1 MSSTIVIEGGLFD
14 PDLLER
20 LTTAPEEV
28 EGQKPR
34 DFGLEPRVRLADEI
48 QEAFGRVL
56 SHWRSFERR
65 RLAAGE
71 GAIGRIARE
80 GWVLPLL
87 RELGFEPRFRRQ
99 ALGGGDGSFPI
110 SHGEGEEEAPL
121 VPIHLAPFEQELDSR
136 GEGRRSP
143 HGLLQDC
150 LDRTD
155 LLWGIVSNGR
165 RLRLLRASAR
175 TTRQAFLEVDLE
187 AIARDE
193 LYPDFALLFR
203 LLHRSRFPT
212 SPGAA
217 HECLLERWYQKA
229 IEEGGRVREK
239 LREGV
244 EKALEILGT
253 GFLAH
258 PESEKLRAALRER
271 RLSPEAFRDQL
282 LVLVYRLLFLL
293 TAEERRLLANPDE
306 GSARRY
312 PIYERWYGISRLRER
327 AERRRP
333 DPWADLWMGL
343 TVLFR
348 ALDEPEEAPKL
359 GLYALDGDLFAA
371 RTCADLEEARI
382 ANDRLLEALFHLSTF
397 EPEEGRGRRT
407 RRGPR
412 RRVRFSALDVE
423 ELGSVYESL
432 LELHPVVD
440 PEVPR
445 FAFVA
450 GQERKSTGSY
460 YTPDSLVRALVESAL
475 DPVLEARLAKA
486 KTPAERERAILSLKV
501 IDPAAGS
508 GHFLLAAARRLAQE
522 LARVRTGESEPPPA
536 ARREALRDVV
546 RSCLYAVDK
555 NPRAVDLAKVAL
567 WIESL
572 VPGVPL
578 SFLDPHLRRG
588 DSLLGMFALEPL
600 ARGIPDAAYAPLEG
614 DDRAVARKLLER
626 NRKERGED
634 RNDLFFHDVPDL
646 LRTLAAGLERIAA
659 MPEATLAQVQA
670 KRGAFRAWQA
680 SPEHERLKLACDLW
694 CAAFFLP
701 KRAATEKLVPTSRH
715 LAEALSGE
723 RARLPSPM
731 LARVEEIAEEEGF
744 FHWPLAFPD
753 AFARGGFDVVLGNP
767 PWERIKLQEQ
777 EFFATRDP
785 EIANAPNA
793 AARQRL
799 IRGLAERNP
808 ALFAAFA
815 EAKRRAEAAS
825 RFVRTKGEEGGRFPL
840 TGTGDVNTYALFAE
854 LFDELVSPDGRAGLI
869 VPTGIATDATTAPF
883 FARLVRERRLV
894 RLVDF
899 ENRKGLFPA
908 VDSRTKFALVTLGR
922 TATAPEFA
930 FFLTEPRELSDA
942 ERRFTL
948 SAEDIAR
955 INPNTK
961 TAPIF
966 RSRADAELTKKIYA
980 RVPVLIDESK
990 GEAGNPWGVSFR
1002 QGLFN
1007 MTSDSHLFRT
1017 AAQLRAEGF
1026 ERCGTVWQKGGERF
1040 LPLYEGKMIH
1050 QFDHR
1055 WATYQEDGRST
1066 RDVMVGEKADPD
1078 FEPTPRYWVPESEV
1092 EARLAKKGWERGWL
1106 LGWRDITNAT
1116 NERTVIAS
1124 VVPRVGVADNTRL
1137 IFLSVGPTHIA
1148 SASANLNSL
1157 VFDYCARLKI
1167 GGTHV
1172 TNFYLKQL
1180 PVVPPGCYSE
1190 EKLAFIV
1197 PRVLELTYTSHAMR
1211 PFAEDLGHDGPPFSW
1226 DEDRRA
1232 CLRAELDAF
1241 FAWAYGLSR
1250 DELRYVLDPADVFG
1264 PDHPSET
1271 FRVLAE
1277 NETRK
1282 YGEYRTR
1289 RLVLEAWDRL
1299 ARDGVIDP
1307 ANPPPIPGSG

>member
-1 MSSTIVIEGGLFD
+1 MSSTIAIEGGLFD

-20 LTTAPEEV
+20 LTTAPEAV
-28 EGQKPR
+28 EGQKPE
-34 DFGLEPRVRLADEI
+34 DFGLERRVRLADEI

-71 GAIGRIARE
+71 GAVGRIARE

-99 ALGGGDGSFPI
+99 ALRAGDGTFPI
-110 SHGEGEEEAPL
+110 SHVDGEEENPL
-121 VPIHLAPFEQELDSR
+121 VPIHLAPFEQDLDSR

-165 RLRLLRASAR
+165 RLRLLRANAR

-203 LLHRSRFPT
+203 LLHRSRFPK

-239 LREGV
+239 LRDGV
-244 EKALEILGT
+244 ERALEALGT

-293 TAEERRLLANPDE
+293 TAEERRLLARPDE
-306 GSARRY
+306 ESARRY

-333 DPWADLWMGL
+333 DPWADLWIGL

-348 ALDEPEEAPKL
+348 ALEEPEEAEKL
-359 GLYALDGDLFAA
+359 GLSALDGDLFAA
-371 RTCADLEEARI
+371 ASCADLEEARI

-440 PEVPR
+440 PEAPR

-450 GQERKSTGSY
+450 GQERKTTGSY
-460 YTPDSLVRALVESAL
+460 YTPDPLVRALVESAL
-475 DPVLEARLAKA
+475 DPVLEARLATA
-486 KTPAERERAILSLKV
+486 RTPAERERAILSLEV

-536 ARREALRDVV
+536 ARRQALRDVV

-588 DSLLGMFALEPL
+588 DSLSGVFTLDQL

-614 DDRAVARKLLER
+614 DDRAVARELLER

-634 RNDLFFHDVPDL
+634 RNDLFFHDVPAL
-646 LRTLAAGLERIAA
+646 LRTLAAGLEAVAA
-659 MPEATLAQVQA
+659 MPEATLAQVQE
-670 KRGAFRAWQA
+670 KRDAFRAWQK
-680 SPEHERLKLACDLW
+680 SPEHERLELACDLW

-701 KRAATEKLVPTSRH
+701 KRKETARLVPTSRH

-723 RARLPSPM
+723 RARLPSQM
-731 LARVEEIAEEEGF
+731 LARVAELAEDEGF
-744 FHWPLAFPD
+744 FHWPLEFPD
-753 AFARGGFDVVLGNP
+753 VFAKGGFDVVLGNP

-777 EFFATRDP
+777 EFFASRDP

-799 IRGLAERNP
+799 IRELAERNP

-825 RFVRTKGEEGGRFPL
+825 RFVRTKGEEGGRFPF

-854 LFDELVSPDGRAGLI
+854 LFAQLAGEQGGAGLI

-883 FARLVRERRLV
+883 FAHLVRARRLV

-908 VDSRTKFALVTLGR
+908 VDSRMKFALVTLGG
-922 TATAPEFA
+922 TASAPEFA

-948 SAEDIAR
+948 TAEDIAR

-966 RSRADAELTKKIYA
+966 RSRVDAELTKKIHA
-980 RVPVLIDESK
+980 RVPVLIEEGK
-990 GEAGNPWGVSFR
+990 GPAGNPWGVSF
-1002 QGLFN
+1002 LAMFHMSN
-1007 MTSDSHLFRT
+1007 DSHLFRT
-1017 AAQLRAEGF
+1017 AAQLREQGF
-1026 ERCGTVWQKGGERF
+1026 EREGSVWQKGEERYV
-1040 LPLYEGKMIH
+1040 PLYEAKMVH

-1055 WATYQEDGRST
+1055 WASYDEAGREI
-1066 RDVMVGEKADPD
+1066 RDPTAAEKADPA
-1078 FEPTPRYWVPESEV
+1078 FEPSPRYWVPESEV
-1092 EARLAKKGWERGWL
+1092 EARLAKKGWEPGWL
-1106 LGWRDITNAT
+1106 LGWRDIARAT
-1116 NERTVIAS
+1116 DERTVIAS
-1124 VVPRVGVADNTRL
+1124 VLPRFATNNKVPLFFTARSPNETA
-1137 IFLSVGPTHIA
+1137 A
-1148 SASANLNSL
+1148 SLCNLNSL
-1157 VFDYCARLKI
+1157 VLDYCARQKL
-1167 GGTHV
+1167 GGTSLAY
-1172 TNFYLKQL
+1172 FYLKQL
-1180 PVVPPGCYSE
+1180 PFLPPAFYTE

-1211 PFAEDLGHDGPPFSW
+1211 PFARDLGFDGPPFAW

-1232 CLRAELDAF
+1232 LLRAELDAF

-1264 PDHPSET
+1264 PDYPSET
-1271 FRVLAE
+1271 FRVLKD

-1282 YGEYRTR
+1282 YGEYRAR

-1299 ARDGVIDP
+1299 AREGVIDP
-1307 ANPPPIPGSG
+1307 ANPPPIPGPA